1 MEIQTIEEN
10 EDGSAT
16 VVLDLDNAELKAIVE
31 VGVIKILTDY
41 IEQHEEERRRE
52 AEIQNSWSA

>member
-1 MEIQTIEEN
+1 MEIQSIKEN

-16 VVLDLDNAELKAIVE
+16 VVLDLDNAELQAIVE
-31 VGVIKILTDY
+31 VGVIKILTDA
-41 IEQHEEERRRE
+41 IAQHEEESRRE

>member
-1 MEIQTIEEN
+1 MEIQSIKEN

-16 VVLDLDNAELKAIVE
+16 VVLDLDNAELQSIVE
-31 VGVIKILTDY
+31 VGVIKILTDA
-41 IEQHEEERRRE
+41 IAQHEEESRRE